1 MYKGE
6 LEGFPKE
13 VVDWMVKQQVL
24 QGNKPDVTVFEKDKE
39 SIKREGGFN
48 WSNTEKGKEVSIDDD
63 GEEQETVVNVEFCA
77 QVIRNKNF
85 KLFFDTYPKS
95 EYPKI
100 MWVDDAPLSEKNKGT
115 QRVVFMEKAGKYLA
129 WNIAETFAEAENET
143 ETCAWKFAKDIKPED
158 PAELELLQKAEELIQ
173 KASELLAAANEL
185 KEAANKL

>member
-6 LEGFPKE
+6 LKGFPKE

-39 SIKREGGFN
+39 AIKNEGGFN
-48 WSNTEKGKEVSIDDD
+48 WSNTEKGTD
-63 GEEQETVVNVEFCA
+63 FCA
-77 QVIRNKNF
+77 KVIKHRHFN
-85 KLFFDTYPKS
+85 LIFDMYPKS

-100 MWVDDAPLSEKNKGT
+100 MWVDDAPLSKKNKGA

-129 WNIAETFAEAENET
+129 WENAETFAEAENET